1 MPIADFNMEI
11 RYKIVS
17 INFFMID
24 SQKLICFKPA
34 SIHQLIV
41 FYSHRMQTV
50 SFFMLMLTLFGN
62 VAFSLNARLS
72 NGVSSSRQL

>member
-17 INFFMID
+17 HDFFMID
-24 SQKLICFKPA
+24 SQKIIFFTLA

-41 FYSHRMQTV
+41 FYLHRMQTV

-62 VAFSLNARLS
+62 VAFSLNARIS